1 MLNFLFSNIIHNCDT
16 PRPWGLYFQDSA
28 TPQMEGLA
36 ELHDNI
42 MFYLVIILFG
52 VGWIL
57 ISIVRN
63 YVSSKSPIS
72 HKYLNHGKYV
82 PVQKYS
88 NVRSPISNVV
98 FTPIR
103 AYSTNN
109 KDENLTEKELNENKY
124 ISSSSIKI
132 YANAYSMK
140 KDIINENIGKSGI
153 YMWTNLLTGD
163 IYIGQSG
170 DLSKRFRKYFTI
182 SYLESK
188 GGFIISRAL
197 IKYGYTNF
205 SVSILEYCDKSDL
218 LVKEQYYFDKLDPQ
232 YNILKIAGS
241 SLGYKHTE
249 ESKAKRSKALKGVYT
264 GIKSAWFGR
273 THTEETKLN
282 MCLKRQGVNNSFY
295 GKTHNEDTKELIR
308 QKALNR
314 KPSCE
319 TKDKMCK
326 ARGNPVYIYEKS
338 SREGFE
344 LIGIFLSARRA
355 AKFLGSSHST
365 VRKYMNSGEVY
376 KERYKF
382 SSK

>member
-28 TPQMEGLA
+28 TPQMEGLV

-63 YVSSKSPIS
+63 YISSKSPIS
-72 HKYLNHGKYV
+72 HKYLNHGKDV
-82 PVQKYS
+82 PIQKYS

-109 KDENLTEKELNENKY
+109 KDDNHAEKELNVDKD
-124 ISSSSIKI
+124 ISSSSTKI

-182 SYLESK
+182 SYLKSK

-197 IKYGYTNF
+197 IKYGYANF

-241 SLGYKHTE
+241 SQGYKHTD

-264 GIKSAWFGR
+264 GIKSAR
-273 THTEETKLN
+273 
-282 MCLKRQGVNNSFY
+282 Y
-295 GKTHNEDTKELIR
+295 GKTHTVETKLKMSLMREGVNNYFYGKIHNVDTKELMR

-314 KPSCE
+314 KHSSE
-319 TKDKMCK
+319 TKDKMSK
-326 ARGNPVYIYEKS
+326 SRGNPVNIYEKS
-338 SREGFE
+338 SKEGFK
-344 LIGIFLSARRA
+344 LIGSFVSARRA
-355 AKFLGSSHST
+355 AKFLDISGST
-365 VRKYMNSGEVY
+365 VTKYMRSGMVY
-376 KERYKF
+376 KDRYKF